1 MIACSNPN
9 SWNETL
15 PRSWR
20 EQQLVTKVKVED
32 PEKQKQRQE
41 MTQKKS
47 VSELAA
53 MSSLS
58 DLPIPAPIEKLM
70 EMRTKTPGGT
80 EG

>member
-1 MIACSNPN
+1 
-9 SWNETL
+9 
-15 PRSWR
+15 
-20 EQQLVTKVKVED
+20 
-32 PEKQKQRQE
+32 